1 MRKHW
6 KSTTGTGR
14 NIYVDLASAFLCL
27 AALLSAGSALAQ
39 GAENGSF
46 FADITVREDGNI
58 VVTGS
63 IGDAP
68 PVTRSFSRAL
78 SFSHDEDVLR
88 WTVGKGVAVER
99 FGAIVRLPVTVDPAA
114 IRAECIPAGSCL
126 ANVQGKN
133 AHFAADRPF
142 TLVVRWPHGAVRVA
156 PERPSAAIIF
166 AALVLAVFIASV
178 FLRLCGRRKI

>member
-1 MRKHW
+1 MRILW

-14 NIYVDLASAFLCL
+14 NIFVDLVSAFLCI
-27 AALLSAGSALAQ
+27 AALLPTGSALAQ

-58 VVTGS
+58 VVTES

-68 PVTRSFSRAL
+68 ARTRSFSRAI
-78 SFSHDEDVLR
+78 SFGHDEDALR

-99 FGAIVRLPVTVDPAA
+99 FGAIVRLPDAMDSAA
-114 IRAECIPAGSCL
+114 IRAECVPRGSCL
-126 ANVQGKN
+126 ANVQGTT

-142 TLVVRWPHGAVRVA
+142 TLAVRWPQGVVQVA
-156 PERPSAAIIF
+156 ATSYSSVAATF
-166 AALVLAVFIASV
+166 AAVFLAVILLFA
-178 FLRLCGRRKI
+178 FLRKRGLR